1 MKPEP
6 RIYEILFERAGRR
19 PGELLFVDDSLANV
33 RAAESLGMPAIHY
46 TPEVDLERELAARGA
61 LD

>member
-1 MKPEP
+1 MKPDA

-19 PGELLFVDDSLANV
+19 PEELLFVDDSLANV
-33 RAAESLGMPAIHY
+33 RAAEALGMASIHY